1 MASSQDA
8 KVGNLVNF
16 VNLRFVPAGT
26 RDCGPFCEADAWRRR
41 RPYVFVARV
50 PARRGLSRWLIWA
63 KPGPT
68 FNADPPAFFP

>member
-1 MASSQDA
+1 MASSRDV

-16 VNLRFVPAGT
+16 VNLRFVPART
-26 RDCGPFCEADAWRRR
+26 RDLSPFREADAWRPR

-50 PARRGLSRWLIWA
+50 PAGRGLSRWLIWA
-63 KPGPT
+63 KPIRT